1 MLAIGDWS
9 QSVDTIPLDL
19 VGEVMTAS

>member
-19 VGEVMTAS
+19 VGEVMTVS